1 MDSPPQD
8 IFTSIQ
14 QVEHYIQTKHTLRKS
29 IKKEMMKQILTTIQE
44 KASKILSLAILAGA
58 ITSCDSVLNYNE
70 DCDIEYCVKFKY
82 DYNMEEKDV
91 FAEQVRTV
99 TLYAFDDN
107 NNLVYQNTDEGE
119 PLGEG
124 DYAMNVVGIDPS
136 QYRLVVWAG
145 LNDESFA
152 VPLLYPNQAKIDE
165 LNVKTLR
172 KQATRSTSE
181 DEKDQYIVDNSLYS
195 LWHGEVKKGPTTRSG
210 RQQITNVSLVKNTN
224 TIHVI
229 VAQVNQSD
237 GPVTK
242 ALTEKTFQC
251 AIYDDNGFMN
261 YDNSLLEDNLLTYKP
276 YNIKPEVITTRA
288 FSAENEPAKE
298 YNGITSDLSVARLV
312 KGQTPELTI
321 KNSTTQEVL
330 FHSDDLIKYF
340 EEVDAEKYKNRN
352 YSLQEYLDREDEY
365 TIKIF
370 VNEKLAL
377 IKTVIDV
384 NDWIIQINDIE
395 L

>member
-1 MDSPPQD
+1 
-8 IFTSIQ
+8 
-14 QVEHYIQTKHTLRKS
+14 
-29 IKKEMMKQILTTIQE
+29 MKQILTTIQE
-44 KASKILSLAILAGA
+44 KTSKILSLAILAGTIA
-58 ITSCDSVLNYNE
+58 SCDSVLNYNE

-124 DYAMNVVGIDPS
+124 NYAMNVVGIDPS

-152 VPLLYPNQAKIDE
+152 VPLLYPNQSKIEE
-165 LNVKTLR
+165 LTVKTLR
-172 KQATRSTSE
+172 KQATRSASE
-181 DEKDQYIVDNSLYS
+181 DEKDQYIVENSLYS

-229 VAQVNQSD
+229 VAQVNQSN
-237 GPVTK
+237 GPITK
-242 ALTEKTFQC
+242 ALTEETFQC
-251 AIYDDNGFMN
+251 AIYDDNGYMN

-276 YNIKPEVITTRA
+276 YNLLEQK
-288 FSAENEPAKE
+288 
-298 YNGITSDLSVARLV
+298 DRL
-312 KGQTPELTI
+312 
-321 KNSTTQEVL
+321 
-330 FHSDDLIKYF
+330 
-340 EEVDAEKYKNRN
+340 
-352 YSLQEYLDREDEY
+352 
-365 TIKIF
+365 
-370 VNEKLAL
+370 
-377 IKTVIDV
+377 
-384 NDWIIQINDIE
+384 
-395 L
+395 